1 MMFLFFL
8 FFCSLLMPATFLGVG
23 WYFTRHTP
31 GRNSAFGYRTP
42 LSGKSDLAN
51 AFAHQYIGRLWWK
64 IGLVSLPVTVITFII
79 LLVLQLDKD
88 TTGWIG
94 GGLVLLECGAML
106 LTILPTEVALHK
118 NFDKDGAPRAGEE

>member
-1 MMFLFFL
+1 MMFWFFL

-42 LSGKSDLAN
+42 LSSKSDLTN
-51 AFAHQYIGRLWWK
+51 AFACQYIGRLWWK
-64 IGLVSLPVTVITFII
+64 IGLVSLPMTVITFIL
-79 LLVLQLDKD
+79 LLVLQPDKD

-94 GGLVLLECGAML
+94 GGLIILESAAVLI
-106 LTILPTEVALHK
+106 TIIPTEVALHK
-118 NFDKDGAPRAGEE
+118 NFNKDGTPRGPEA

>member
-1 MMFLFFL
+1 MMFWFFL

-51 AFAHQYIGRLWWK
+51 AFAHQYIGRL
-64 IGLVSLPVTVITFII
+64 
-79 LLVLQLDKD
+79 LVLQLDKD

-94 GGLVLLECGAML
+94 DGLVLLECGVML